1 MAASSVLPK
10 MMLKEVN
17 SLQPL
22 ELRATYQFVY
32 VTRGLVKLSMLLCLH
47 EKWNKDISC

>member
-22 ELRATYQFVY
+22 ELWATYQYVD
-32 VTRGLVKLSMLLCLH
+32 VTRGPVKFFILLCLH
-47 EKWNKDISC
+47 EKWNKDISY